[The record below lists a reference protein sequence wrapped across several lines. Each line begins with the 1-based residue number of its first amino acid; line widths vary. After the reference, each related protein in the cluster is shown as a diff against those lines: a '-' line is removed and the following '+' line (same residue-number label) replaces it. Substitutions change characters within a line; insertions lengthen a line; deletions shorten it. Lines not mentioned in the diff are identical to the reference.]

1 MSAHEV
7 IRNAVNEHVK
17 DAKQAAKI
25 SDAVFTALDVGGW
38 LTTDNDH
45 LAMLRSM
52 QQVIRKAMLSEDT
65 ATKDISPLTRR
76 LQDVSR
82 EVTTL
87 EERQNQE
94 GRSKR
99 GSTDT
104 NSAAAGKSFDPAD
117 I

>member
-25 SDAVFTALDVGGW
+25 SDAVFTSLDVGGW

-99 GSTDT
+99 GKPDDDGTAGST
-104 NSAAAGKSFDPAD
+104 AFDPST